1 MKFHDLPLGARFE
14 LEGAVY
20 VKSSPVL
27 ANREGSGESRFMA
40 RYKVVTPLDG
50 ATAKPRAARGR
61 MLKEEAVLAALEGFH
76 GHCREILAGLGGEL
90 SAERLA
96 ALRAEVDA
104 ARAAFLE
111 ALSQG

>member
-27 ANREGSGESRFMA
+27 ANKEGSGESRFMA

-50 ATAKPRAARGR
+50 ATVQPKAARGR
-61 MLKEEAVLAALEGFH
+61 MLKEAAVLAAFEGYHERCRHALEQV
-76 GHCREILAGLGGEL
+76 ELPPAQMETVQGEL
-90 SAERLA
+90 AE
-96 ALRAEVDA
+96 
-104 ARAAFLE
+104 ARAAFLA
-111 ALSQG
+111 ALHD